1 MTQDTHTQFYIY
13 ESNSIYVNQSQY
25 VPAVTDFIAFQQN
38 VLQFGLILFYVP
50 QKSNIFLKAW
60 FNFEIIWFYNIFY
73 STFYHWA
80 ALQLT
85 KTFLNPNLI
94 WT

>member
-38 VLQFGLILFYVP
+38 VLQFGLILFLRTSKEQYFP
-50 QKSNIFLKAW
+50 
-60 FNFEIIWFYNIFY
+60 
-73 STFYHWA
+73 
-80 ALQLT
+80 
-85 KTFLNPNLI
+85 
-94 WT
+94 